1 MSSNSISESHGIINL
16 SGAISQIK
24 LNELTV
30 NGYHPINT
38 AFGELK
44 TVPTIVGNKINDPS
58 SNSCTYN
65 GNTYTLVEIQIC
77 KSLHEGYKLPD
88 MNDTPSAEM
97 VLSFSGNN
105 NNFAGILLCFPIYNT
120 GVSDHDAYLNQI
132 INHSESTKLAT
143 LASVLEKQPS
153 LGYSTHFETVKSN
166 KTNLNNLYIFVF
178 PNGIHLSDVNYQ
190 KLVSQTG
197 ALQQFTLHPA
207 IRNGLPSVAKSKIV
221 DEVRKPIKI
230 SDNGNIEIKNMA
242 SCNKDFIDKFEYYPK
257 PPTSSRVSRSVT
269 VADRQ
274 DYTASQYK
282 CVPFNN
288 YTIDP
293 NTKIVRV
300 KTKEETLAEKMKNN
314 PSANKDDVK
323 IDTERIIVIAAAS
336 VTVVIAGGLLY
347 LAYKNI
353 TTD

>member
-1 MSSNSISESHGIINL
+1 MSSNSISESYGIINL
-16 SGAISQIK
+16 NGTISQIK
-24 LNELTV
+24 LNEITI

-38 AFGELK
+38 AFGQLK

-77 KSLHEGYKLPD
+77 KPLHDGYKLPN

-97 VLSFSGNN
+97 VLTFSGNSD
-105 NNFAGILLCFPIYNT
+105 FAGILLCFPIYNT

-143 LASVLEKQPS
+143 LASVLEKQSS
-153 LGYSTHFETVKSN
+153 LGYSTHFETIESN

-197 ALQQFTLHPA
+197 ALQLFTLHPT
-207 IRNGLPSVAKSKIV
+207 IRNGLPSVSKSKIV
-221 DEVRKPIKI
+221 DEVRKPIKT
-230 SDNGNIEIKNMA
+230 SNNGNIELKNMA
-242 SCNKDFIDKFEYYPK
+242 TCNTEFIDKFEYHPK
-257 PPTSSRVSRSVT
+257 PPRAAVSRTPTQQQS
-269 VADRQ
+269 Q
-274 DYTASQYK
+274 DYTSSQYK

-300 KTKEETLAEKMKNN
+300 KTKAETLAEKTKNN
-314 PSANKDDVK
+314 PSLNKDDVK
-323 IDTERIIVIAAAS
+323 IDTEGIIVIAAS
-336 VTVVIAGGLLY
+336 CITVVIAGGLLY

-353 TTD
+353 ATD

>member
-1 MSSNSISESHGIINL
+1 M
-16 SGAISQIK
+16 
-24 LNELTV
+24 
-30 NGYHPINT
+30 
-38 AFGELK
+38 
-44 TVPTIVGNKINDPS
+44 
-58 SNSCTYN
+58 
-65 GNTYTLVEIQIC
+65 
-77 KSLHEGYKLPD
+77 
-88 MNDTPSAEM
+88 
-97 VLSFSGNN
+97 
-105 NNFAGILLCFPIYNT
+105 
-120 GVSDHDAYLNQI
+120 
-132 INHSESTKLAT
+132 
-143 LASVLEKQPS
+143 
-153 LGYSTHFETVKSN
+153 
-166 KTNLNNLYIFVF
+166 
-178 PNGIHLSDVNYQ
+178 SDVNYQ

-221 DEVRKPIKI
+221 DEVRKPIKT
-230 SDNGNIEIKNMA
+230 SDNGNIELKTMA
-242 SCNKDFIDKFEYYPK
+242 TCNKDFIDKFEYHPK

-269 VADRQ
+269 VADTQ

-300 KTKEETLAEKMKNN
+300 KTKAETLAEKTKNN
-314 PSANKDDVK
+314 TSANEADVK
-323 IDTERIIVIAAAS
+323 IDTEGIIVIAAAS

>member
-1 MSSNSISESHGIINL
+1 MSSNSISESYGIINL
-16 SGAISQIK
+16 NGTISQIK
-24 LNELTV
+24 LNEITV
-30 NGYHPINT
+30 NDYHPINT

-77 KSLHEGYKLPD
+77 KPLHDGYKLPN

-97 VLSFSGNN
+97 VLTFSGKSD
-105 NNFAGILLCFPIYNT
+105 FAGILLCFPIYNI

-153 LGYSTHFETVKSN
+153 LGYSTHFETIESN
-166 KTNLNNLYIFVF
+166 KINLNNLYIFVF

-190 KLVSQTG
+190 KLISQTG
-197 ALQQFTLHPA
+197 ALQLFTLHPT
-207 IRNGLPSVAKSKIV
+207 IRNGLPSVSKSKIV
-221 DEVRKPIKI
+221 DEVRKPIKA
-230 SDNGNIEIKNMA
+230 SDKGHIELKNMA
-242 SCNKDFIDKFEYYPK
+242 TCNTEFIDKFEYHQK
-257 PPTSSRVSRSVT
+257 PPSAAVSRTATQQQS
-269 VADRQ
+269 Q
-274 DYTASQYK
+274 DYTSSQYK

-293 NTKIVRV
+293 DTKIVRV
-300 KTKEETLAEKMKNN
+300 KTKADTLAEKTKNN
-314 PSANKDDVK
+314 PSLNKDDVK
-323 IDTERIIVIAAAS
+323 IDTEGIIVIAAS
-336 VTVVIAGGLLY
+336 CITVVIAGGLLY

-353 TTD
+353 ATD

>member
-16 SGAISQIK
+16 NGTISQIK
-24 LNELTV
+24 LNEITV
-30 NGYHPINT
+30 NRYHPINT

-77 KSLHEGYKLPD
+77 SSLHDGYKLPN

-97 VLSFSGNN
+97 VLTFSGKNN
-105 NNFAGILLCFPIYNT
+105 DFAGILLCFPIYNN

-132 INHSESTKLAT
+132 INHSESAKLAT
-143 LASVLEKQPS
+143 LSSVLEKQPS
-153 LGYSTHFETVKSN
+153 LGYSTHFETVESN
-166 KTNLNNLYIFVF
+166 KTNTNNLYIFVF
-178 PNGIHLSDVNYQ
+178 PNGIHLSHVNYQ

-221 DEVRKPIKI
+221 DEVRKPIKTSI
-230 SDNGNIEIKNMA
+230 NGNIELKNMVT
-242 SCNKDFIDKFEYYPK
+242 CNKDFIDKFEYHPK
-257 PPTSSRVSRSVT
+257 PPSAAVSRSVT
-269 VADRQ
+269 VADTQ
-274 DYTASQYK
+274 DYTSSQYK

-300 KTKEETLAEKMKNN
+300 KTKEETLAEKVKNN
-314 PSANKDDVK
+314 PSANKADVK
-323 IDTERIIVIAAAS
+323 IDTEGIIVIAAAS

>member
-1 MSSNSISESHGIINL
+1 MSSNSISESYGIINL

-24 LNELTV
+24 LNELSV
-30 NGYHPINT
+30 NDYHPINT

-77 KSLHEGYKLPD
+77 KALHDGYKLPN

-97 VLSFSGNN
+97 ILTFSGNN
-105 NNFAGILLCFPIYNT
+105 TDFAGILLCFPIYNN

-132 INHSESTKLAT
+132 INHSESSKLAT

-153 LGYSTHFETVKSN
+153 LGYSTHFETVESN
-166 KTNLNNLYIFVF
+166 KTNTNNLYIFVF

-221 DEVRKPIKI
+221 DEVRKPIKT
-230 SDNGNIEIKNMA
+230 SDNGNIELKTMA
-242 SCNKDFIDKFEYYPK
+242 TCNKDFIDKFEYHPK
-257 PPTSSRVSRSVT
+257 PPQAVTVSRSVT
-269 VADRQ
+269 VADTQ

-293 NTKIVRV
+293 NTKIVRI
-300 KTKEETLAEKMKNN
+300 KTKAETLAEKTKNN
-314 PSANKDDVK
+314 PSANEADVK
-323 IDTERIIVIAAAS
+323 IDTEGIIVIAAAS

>member
-1 MSSNSISESHGIINL
+1 MSANSISESHGIINL
-16 SGAISQIK
+16 NGTISQIK
-24 LNELTV
+24 LNEISV
-30 NGYHPINT
+30 NGYHAINT

-77 KSLHEGYKLPD
+77 KPLHDGYKLPN

-97 VLSFSGNN
+97 VLTFSGKS
-105 NNFAGILLCFPIYNT
+105 NFAGILLCFPIYNT

-143 LASVLEKQPS
+143 LASVLEKQSS
-153 LGYSTHFETVKSN
+153 LGYSTHFETVESN

-190 KLVSQTG
+190 KLISQIGT
-197 ALQQFTLHPA
+197 LQQFTLHPA
-207 IRNGLPSVAKSKIV
+207 IRNGLPSVSKSKIV
-221 DEVRKPIKI
+221 DEVRKPIKKSI
-230 SDNGNIEIKNMA
+230 DGNIELKNMET
-242 SCNKDFIDKFEYYPK
+242 CNKEFIDKFEYYQK
-257 PPTSSRVSRSVT
+257 PPAAVSRTVT
-269 VADRQ
+269 QQHQQ
-274 DYTASQYK
+274 DYTSSQYK

-293 NTKIVRV
+293 KTKIVRV
-300 KTKEETLAEKMKNN
+300 KTKDETLAEKTKNN
-314 PSANKDDVK
+314 PSLNKDDIK
-323 IDTERIIVIAAAS
+323 IDTEGIIVIAAS
-336 VTVVIAGGLLY
+336 CITVVIAGGLLY

-353 TTD
+353 AND

>member
-77 KSLHEGYKLPD
+77 KSLHEGYKLPN

-257 PPTSSRVSRSVT
+257 PPTS
-269 VADRQ
+269 VASKIDTQQQSQ

-293 NTKIVRV
+293 NTKKVRV
-300 KTKEETLAEKMKNN
+300 KTTEESLAEKMKNN
-314 PSANKDDVK
+314 PSAKTDVKTDVK

-347 LAYKNI
+347 LVYKNI
-353 TTD
+353 D